1 MTRDIKAKDIKR
13 LLLRVYRRYQGGT
26 ISEAQATK
34 ETSLLNSILK
44 AIEITDFEKR
54 IDKVETKLFQVQII
68 DQEETN
74 G

>member
-1 MTRDIKAKDIKR
+1 MTREIKAKDIKR

-34 ETSLLNSILK
+34 ESSLLNSILK
-44 AIEITDFEKR
+44 AIEVTDFEKR
-54 IDKVETKLFQVQII
+54 LDKVEGKLFEVTII
-68 DQEETN
+68 DSTSTN